1 MDTKCAECDA
11 GIAVPDDAIRGELVS
26 CKDCGTDFEVV
37 EIKGGTV
44 MLKPADAVEEDWG
57 E

>member
-1 MDTKCAECDA
+1 VDTKCAECDA
-11 GIAVPDDAIRGELVS
+11 GIVVPNDAIRGELVS
-26 CKDCGTDFEVV
+26 CKDCGTDYEVV

>member
-1 MDTKCAECDA
+1 METKCAECDA
-11 GIAVPDDAIRGELVS
+11 GISVPDDAIKGELVS
-26 CKDCGTDFEVV
+26 CKDCGTDYEVV

-44 MLKPADAVEEDWG
+44 MLKQADSVEEDWG

>member
-11 GIAVPDDAIRGELVS
+11 SIAVPDDAIRGELVS
-26 CKDCGTDFEVV
+26 CKDCGTDYEVV
-37 EIKGGTV
+37 QVNAGAAQ
-44 MLKPADAVEEDWG
+44 LKQADSVEEDWG